1 VVNDKGVS
9 VAAVDLGA
17 SSGRVFLFTLRDK
30 QLSYRSVARFPNKGV
45 QHGPHFVWEFTRLYD
60 EILLGLGEASSLATE
75 NESVLRSV
83 GIDSWAVDYGLVSF
97 DGELIDNPVHHRD
110 PRTDDAVQKAAL
122 IIDPWELYQRNGVA
136 LLQFNT
142 LFQLVAEGDRLRSLD
157 LDKMMMIPDLI
168 NYFLCGESTW
178 EITNAST
185 TEMLSLDRDWDFEL
199 MSLFNIPLSVVGELT
214 EPGKILGPITES
226 IARNSGITPGTQVIS
241 VASHDTA
248 SAVLAVPAVDSD
260 FAFISSG
267 TWSLVGVEL
276 DGPLIDENAFRAGY
290 TNEVGAFGK
299 IRFLRNVLGF
309 WLLQEVIREFGVE
322 GEDTDAET
330 LTTAAGSIAPLRF
343 LVNAESQELLA
354 PGDMRG
360 RLAAQ
365 CEQLGMAAPIT
376 APEFARC
383 ILDSLALSYRHSIR
397 GIQSITH
404 KTISEIHIVGGGANN
419 DTLCQLTADACGI
432 TVVAGPVEAAAIG
445 NALMQ
450 FQAIEE
456 VERDLWSMR
465 RLVASSFP
473 TKRFE
478 PDVSRFNQWDDAEQR
493 VALIKTTAL

>member
-1 VVNDKGVS
+1 MHNKGVS

-17 SSGRVFLFTLRDK
+17 SSGRVFLFTLRDRH
-30 QLSYRSVARFPNKGV
+30 LSYTSVARFPNKGV

-60 EILLGLGEASSLATE
+60 EILLGLGEASSMAFE

-83 GIDSWAVDYGLVSF
+83 GVDSWAVDYGLVSK

-110 PRTDDAVQKAAL
+110 PRTDDAVQKATHV
-122 IIDPWELYQRNGVA
+122 IDPWELYQRNGVA

-142 LFQLVAEGDRLRSLD
+142 LFQLVADGEKLRSVNV
-157 LDKMMMIPDLI
+157 DKMMMIPDLI
-168 NYFLCGESTW
+168 DYFLCGKSTW

-185 TEMLSLDRDWDFEL
+185 TEMLSLSRDWDVEL
-199 MSLFNIPLSVVGELT
+199 MKMFDIPDSVVGALT
-214 EPGKILGPITES
+214 EPGVILGPITEN
-226 IARNSGITPGTQVIS
+226 IGRNSGITPGTQVIS

-276 DGPLIDENAFRAGY
+276 DEPLINEQAFRAGY
-290 TNEVGAFGK
+290 TNELGAFGK

-330 LTTAAGSIAPLRF
+330 LTLAAGSIAPLRF
-343 LVNAESQELLA
+343 LVNAESKELLA

-365 CEQLGMAAPIT
+365 CEQLGLAAPIT
-376 APEFARC
+376 APEFTRC

-397 GIQSITH
+397 GIQAITGKSINA
-404 KTISEIHIVGGGANN
+404 IHIVGGGAIN
-419 DTLCQLTADACGI
+419 DTLCQLTADACGVA
-432 TVVAGPVEAAAIG
+432 VVAGPVEAAAIG
-445 NALMQ
+445 NALIQ
-450 FQAIEE
+450 LQALGE

-478 PDVSRFNQWDDAEQR
+478 PNVSRFGQWDDAEQR
-493 VALIKTTAL
+493 VAQIKTAAL